1 MVILNDFSTTV
12 RRALEEIDPN
22 YESYEG
28 LVVCGTHNFHDVEMM
43 IGEIK
48 KARENGT
55 PALLICAG
63 HQLAWIEYCRNVLGI
78 KDATSEE
85 ISNQGTFVVVKRPML
100 LVGLHDG
107 ESWWSNYRC
116 VTENSNWDEWLDE
129 HPNFISVPFHPEY
142 QSSWTNPHKLLV
154 KFIEYAKNKRIT

>member
-1 MVILNDFSTTV
+1 MQILNDFSTTV

-22 YESYEG
+22 YESYNG

-48 KARENGT
+48 KARENST

-63 HQLAWIEYCRNVLGI
+63 HQLAFIEYCRNVLGI

-85 ISNQGTFVVVKRPML
+85 ISNDGTFVVIKRPDL
-100 LVGLHDG
+100 KVGLHDG
-107 ESWWSNYRC
+107 ESWWSNFRC
-116 VTENSNWDEWLDE
+116 RFDEFGWVIPD
-129 HPNFISVPFHPEY
+129 NFVSVPYHPEY
-142 QSSWTNPHKLLV
+142 QSSKDNPHRDLL
-154 KFIEYAKNKRIT
+154 KFISLCKK